1 MSAARLAV
9 PAVLQPDDPVAE
21 RGVGDQVEPA
31 GLGRVSSGSART
43 TTGSPPA
50 RSLSGL
56 AGLAR
61 ASGYWSVA
69 TGDPA
74 DSLSPSFATV
84 RGTRCGA
91 GPKSKH
97 GSSATNPRPSRTEGQ
112 SSRRTSWPSSTTGS
126 ICGSAFCT
134 LPTLRGAPG
143 WQRRFRSAPDVSC
156 AQWLYRALLRTD
168 VGQTPDGD
176 PLTDP
181 PSGFREMHEHASVRR
196 GRSARRGIT
205 EADHRAGRLFEVS
218 GIRLRS
224 TDEGQQL

>member
-1 MSAARLAV
+1 MSAAGLAV

-61 ASGYWSVA
+61 ASGCWSVA

-74 DSLSPSFATV
+74 DSRSPSFATV

-91 GPKSKH
+91 GPKSRH
-97 GSSATNPRPSRTEGQ
+97 GSRATSPLRSGTEGQ

-126 ICGSAFCT
+126 ISGSAFCT
-134 LPTLRGAPG
+134 LLTLRGAPG
-143 WQRRFRSAPDVSC
+143 WQRRFRSAPDFSC
-156 AQWLYRALLRTD
+156 AQWLYRRPVCDRMPGKL
-168 VGQTPDGD
+168 
-176 PLTDP
+176 
-181 PSGFREMHEHASVRR
+181 
-196 GRSARRGIT
+196 
-205 EADHRAGRLFEVS
+205 
-218 GIRLRS
+218 
-224 TDEGQQL
+224 